1 VYVSS
6 HRLCATAGGRRFG
19 DDSVTSIGRAEGAV
33 ASFRR
38 DVENSFSCQNVYVVA
53 STVSHVLELSA
64 VLWVRVARIWVAPV
78 EEILVKEGRWKL
90 SKA

>member
-53 STVSHVLELSA
+53 STVIACAGA
-64 VLWVRVARIWVAPV
+64 VGGAVGAGSKDMGCAR
-78 EEILVKEGRWKL
+78 
-90 SKA
+90 